1 MPRAAGPK
9 TLKAKSPMLL
19 KKQTISSKRVREE
32 ATPEQVQQETFVVHD
47 SVVTDEPSRLVS
59 QLDRYLE
66 NRHDQ
71 SSSDSSSQR
80 SSSFSSSYEEVNHQD
95 GTCGLRK
102 RARVHQQRTSHRQT
116 WQT

>member
-1 MPRAAGPK
+1 MPHAAGVK
-9 TLKAKSPMLL
+9 TLKREPPSLL
-19 KKQTISSKRVREE
+19 KKQTITSKRVREE
-32 ATPEQVQQETFVVHD
+32 ATPEIVQQETFVVHD

-66 NRHDQ
+66 DRHEQ

-80 SSSFSSSYEEVNHQD
+80 SSSSSYYEEVNHQD

-102 RARVHQQRTSHRQT
+102 RARVHQERASHRQT